1 MKLKELFDFYEGKDL
16 EFKGLSINSKTINKD
31 DLFLCI
37 KGVNVDRH
45 DYIDEAIKNGAKALI
60 TSKDINI
67 DFPYIKIDNL
77 DEIWPKLYEKYYNY
91 PQNELKIIGITGTDG
106 KTSVTTIIQ
115 KLIGNNLCGYIGTNG
130 YSCHLFDKETN
141 NTTPGPESLYKYL
154 REFVDANIK
163 YVALETSS
171 EAFYYHR
178 LDDISFSSAGLT
190 NIASEHLNTH
200 KTLENYIDCK
210 KELFRKCNGYSILN
224 SNDKYYEDFELL
236 NNNNL
241 SYGYKETDDIY
252 IKEFK
257 CYPNKTE
264 ISFIYKEKEYNIISS
279 LLGKFNVENL
289 MCAYLIC
296 LSLGFDIDTLINNT
310 KDLYIP
316 GRMQVIN
323 NNQDFYCIVDFA
335 HNPNALRNIFD
346 FTKELKF
353 NKLISVMG
361 QPGARDSIKRKDV
374 GELLINNSDL
384 AILTADDPRHED
396 VDEII
401 DMMLEKVKDADNY
414 IRITDRKKAIEYAL
428 NNAKKDDLVL
438 ILGKGN
444 ERYMKIKDQ
453 KIPFYDVDIINEIL
467 KKTSN

>member
-16 EFKGLSINSKTINKD
+16 EFNSLSINSKTINKD

-45 DYIDEAIKNGAKALI
+45 DYIDEAIKNGAKAII
-60 TSKDINI
+60 TSKDIDIN
-67 DFPYIKIDNL
+67 FPYIKIDNL

-106 KTSVTTIIQ
+106 KTSVATIIQ
-115 KLIGNNLCGYIGTNG
+115 KLIGNDTCGYIGTNG

-163 YVALETSS
+163 YVALEASS

-210 KELFRKCNGYSILN
+210 KELFRKCKGYSILN
-224 SNDKYYEDFELL
+224 SKDKYYEDFKSL

-241 SYGYKETDDIY
+241 SYGYKENDDIY

-264 ISFIYKEKEYNIISS
+264 IIFIYQENEYNIISP

-296 LSLGFDIDTLINNT
+296 LSLGFDIDTLINN
-310 KDLYIP
+310 
-316 GRMQVIN
+316 
-323 NNQDFYCIVDFA
+323 
-335 HNPNALRNIFD
+335 
-346 FTKELKF
+346 
-353 NKLISVMG
+353 
-361 QPGARDSIKRKDV
+361 
-374 GELLINNSDL
+374 SDL
-384 AILTADDPRHED
+384 AILTADDPRFED

-401 DMMLEKVKDADNY
+401 DMMLEKVKDAKNY

-428 NNAKKDDLVL
+428 SHANKDDLVL